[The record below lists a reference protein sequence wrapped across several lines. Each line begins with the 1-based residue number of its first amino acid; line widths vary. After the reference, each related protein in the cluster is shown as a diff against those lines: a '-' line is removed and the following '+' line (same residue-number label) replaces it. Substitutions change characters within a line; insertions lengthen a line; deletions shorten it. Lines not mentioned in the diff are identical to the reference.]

1 MCYILIYIFYN
12 IAKNQILRSSS
23 GATPQT
29 LYHVSVAS
37 TSRSTTWLPDSYSIV
52 CKLYLKTKDALC
64 KLDGLLVSIQLYI
77 KTHIFRFHHEKQ
89 YACREA
95 TQYIECC
102 EV

>member
-1 MCYILIYIFYN
+1 MLQLRPCTMFLYLVPAVAQHSYW
-12 IAKNQILRSSS
+12 IA
-23 GATPQT
+23 
-29 LYHVSVAS
+29 
-37 TSRSTTWLPDSYSIV
+37 

-89 YACREA
+89 YECREA
-95 TQYIECC
+95 TQDIECC

>member
-1 MCYILIYIFYN
+1 MNLILT
-12 IAKNQILRSSS
+12 KCLILRSSS

-29 LYHVSVAS
+29 LYNVSIPS
-37 TSRSTTWLPDSYSIV
+37 TSRSTTWFPDSYWIA

-89 YACREA
+89 YECREE